1 MTHRHFLAED
11 ADRRQVAVGLAIL
24 AILLVVG
31 GVLTSRFLWLFEEP
45 EAVREAVTAFGP
57 FAPLAFVLL
66 QIVQVV
72 VAPIPSHVLSFA
84 AGYLFGPVWGFV
96 YSMVGAIAG
105 TFVALVLARR
115 YGRPLVERFV
125 APEALDRFDA
135 YLGEYGVVGVFVV
148 FLLPGF
154 PDDVVCLVAGCS
166 DLDIRKILVAATLG
180 RIPGYLVLVLSGAGV
195 AEGDL
200 YESLSL
206 LLAAAAIGS
215 ILFWRR
221 ERLLAWLRRRL
232 TADDGRHQPG
242 S

>member
-1 MTHRHFLAED
+1 MTQRHFLAED

-45 EAVREAVTAFGP
+45 EAVREAVTTFGP

-66 QIVQVV
+66 QVVQVV

-84 AGYLFGPVWGFV
+84 AGYLFGPFWGFV

-105 TFVALVLARR
+105 TFVALLLARR
-115 YGRPLVERFV
+115 YGRPVVERFV
-125 APEALDRFDA
+125 APEVLDRFDA

-166 DLDIRKILVAATLG
+166 ELDIRKILVAATLG

-195 AEGDL
+195 AEGEL
-200 YESLSL
+200 YESVSL
-206 LLAAAAIGS
+206 LLGAAVIGS

-221 ERLLAWLRRRL
+221 ERLLEWLRRRL
-232 TADDGRHQPG
+232 TDDDGRHHPG

>member
-1 MTHRHFLAED
+1 VTHRHFLAED